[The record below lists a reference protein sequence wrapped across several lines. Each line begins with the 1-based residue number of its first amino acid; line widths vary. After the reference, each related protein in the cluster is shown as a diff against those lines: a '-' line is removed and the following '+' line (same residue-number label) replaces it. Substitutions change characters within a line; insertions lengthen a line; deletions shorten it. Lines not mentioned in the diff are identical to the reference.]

1 MHFRLQRL
9 AAAQNGRL
17 LRDIA
22 LDGAP
27 RRGYIEYRQYAPAK
41 GSFRD
46 GRGETAGRPVVAA
59 RSNLGCCVRVTADLQ
74 ESGVFRA

>member
-1 MHFRLQRL
+1 MGCDALSIQRL

-27 RRGYIEYRQYAPAK
+27 AGEGYIEYRQYAPAK

-46 GRGETAGRPVVAA
+46 GRGETAGRPGGRRAQVISVV
-59 RSNLGCCVRVTADLQ
+59 CVRVTC
-74 ESGVFRA
+74 